1 MLRRFSFALLS
12 LCFGGTVHAGI
23 VLSFSPDGSPVNFLD
38 SVGSAIE
45 IPLFVNQTI
54 PLALGE
60 PDLTID
66 GLAGFGFI
74 GTVDPAFGQI
84 TNFTFAPPYI
94 ALNFPVFPSSSEV
107 IAGGNLNFPS
117 PTGGSIQ
124 LGTFTVQATSPG
136 DFVLTITDD
145 PFFDDFVTDSFT
157 TIDTVIFPTSSTSYS
172 AIITAVPEPSSMLL
186 VGVIAGACVIRRR
199 PRQPITCAGRDS

>member
-117 PTGGSIQ
+117 PTGRSIQ

-145 PFFDDFVTDSFT
+145 PIFDDFVTDSFT